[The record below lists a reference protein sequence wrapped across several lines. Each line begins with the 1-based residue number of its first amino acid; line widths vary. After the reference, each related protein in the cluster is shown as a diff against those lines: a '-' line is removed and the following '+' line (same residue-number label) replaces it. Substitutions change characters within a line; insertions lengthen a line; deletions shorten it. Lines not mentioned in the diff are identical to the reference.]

1 MKTNNTEIKVNKKYV
16 NAASK
21 GIVKANN
28 AAKKAMK
35 EDRKTL
41 RATVAYIATTESE
54 ECANFRAF
62 LNLPKNANKATRNNI
77 CEWIQKRYL
86 YVTTKYVVTSNGD
99 AVEVENFGTIPCTK
113 NGKTYTDMLDA
124 ITAVKS
130 AYEKTIVQRNE
141 IARQMWMTRKNLIGK
156 GAYLER
162 VQNILNCVN
171 SAPAKIQ
178 KQVVLNDTIIRK

>member
-1 MKTNNTEIKVNKKYV
+1 MKSNNNEIKVNKTSV

-62 LNLPKNANKATRNNI
+62 LNLPKNANKATRNNV
-77 CEWIQKRYL
+77 CMWIQARYL
-86 YVTTKYVVTSNGD
+86 YVTTKYVVTSNED
-99 AVEVENFGTIPCTK
+99 EVNVENFGALPCTK
-113 NGKTYTDMLDA
+113 NGKIYTDMLDA

-130 AYEKTIVQRNE
+130 AYEKTIATRKE
-141 IARQMWMTRKNLIGK
+141 IARQMWRTRKNLIGK
-156 GAYLER
+156 GTYLER
-162 VQNILNCVN
+162 VQNVINLKNN
-171 SAPAKIQ
+171 APAKLQ
-178 KQVVLNDTIIRK
+178 KQVALSDTIIRK